1 MAEVK
6 QYIPISQLDETRTV
20 NPTDVLI
27 ISQKENPTDQEYV
40 SKKISIDKI
49 SENITVPAATTDKTG
64 GFKLY
69 ADSVEQNG
77 KPYYVNLNDKDE
89 AYVKVPEADGK
100 TITEN
105 NGKISVSKELKNL
118 ADDIDNLVKKNVA
131 NAVVESKDGKYI
143 AGFEQKNGKIELSSV
158 QYKDLT
164 DISGLSV
171 VNTFDNAS
179 TTTVPSTAL
188 TKSSIQAVDS
198 KLNSLHKVAYS
209 GDYNQL
215 INKPKTTGFVD
226 LTSDQSNINGVKT
239 FQKCPC
245 TATSPIGTNNQELVN
260 VGYLKTY
267 VSNLKQY
274 SFTPLIDWGKRNEQ
288 LQNANGS
295 LISWCS
301 TINND
306 AYKVVYEDGRY
317 AQYVIPL
324 IQDFTDFKKL
334 IIIPVEYSGGSP
346 DIESRIIDAQIF
358 DWMLSCGFI
367 QGEHEPRIDSISQLN
382 YRGYEQLFIPYNGS
396 SLYPSQKENS
406 EAHSTKRRLL
416 TIYAAAYSHPILE
429 IFGVK
434 EEIQ

>member
-6 QYIPISQLDETRTV
+6 QYIPISQLDETITV

-158 QYKDLT
+158 QYKDLA

-226 LTSDQSNINGVKT
+226 LTSDQSDINGIKT

-245 TATSPIGTNNQELVN
+245 SVEIPDGNNNQQLVN

-274 SFTPLIDWGKRNEQ
+274 SFTPLINWDKRNEE
-288 LQNANGS
+288 LQNANGE
-295 LISWCS
+295 LIKWCNTAS
-301 TINND
+301 GD
-306 AYKVVYEDGRY
+306 EYKVVYEDGRY
-317 AQYVIPL
+317 ARYVIPL
-324 IQDFTDFKKL
+324 KQDFTNFKKL

-346 DIESRIIDAQIF
+346 DIESRIIDTQIF

-367 QGEHEPRIDSISQLN
+367 QDALNPKIYSISQLN

-396 SLYPSQKENS
+396 SLYPSQKENHD
-406 EAHSTKRRLL
+406 AHSTKSRLL
-416 TIYAAAYSHPILE
+416 TIYSAAYSYPILE

>member
-77 KPYYVNLNDKDE
+77 KPYYVSLNDKDE

-158 QYKDLT
+158 QYKDLS

-209 GDYNQL
+209 GDYN
-215 INKPKTTGFVD
+215 
-226 LTSDQSNINGVKT
+226 
-239 FQKCPC
+239 
-245 TATSPIGTNNQELVN
+245 
-260 VGYLKTY
+260 
-267 VSNLKQY
+267 
-274 SFTPLIDWGKRNEQ
+274 
-288 LQNANGS
+288 
-295 LISWCS
+295 
-301 TINND
+301 
-306 AYKVVYEDGRY
+306 
-317 AQYVIPL
+317 
-324 IQDFTDFKKL
+324 
-334 IIIPVEYSGGSP
+334 
-346 DIESRIIDAQIF
+346 
-358 DWMLSCGFI
+358 
-367 QGEHEPRIDSISQLN
+367 
-382 YRGYEQLFIPYNGS
+382 
-396 SLYPSQKENS
+396 
-406 EAHSTKRRLL
+406 
-416 TIYAAAYSHPILE
+416 
-429 IFGVK
+429 
-434 EEIQ
+434 

>member
-77 KPYYVNLNDKDE
+77 KSYYVSLNDKDE
-89 AYVKVPEADGK
+89 AYIKVPEADGK

-226 LTSDQSNINGVKT
+226 LTSDQSDINGIKT

-245 TATSPIGTNNQELVN
+245 TATSPIGDNNQELVN

-274 SFTPLIDWGKRNEQ
+274 SFTPLINWDKKNEE
-288 LQNANGS
+288 LQNANGEPIKWYDTAS
-295 LISWCS
+295 G
-301 TINND
+301 D
-306 AYKVVYEDGRY
+306 EYKVVYEDGRY
-317 AQYVIPL
+317 ARYVIPL
-324 IQDFTDFKKL
+324 KQDFTNFKKL

-346 DIESRIIDAQIF
+346 DIESRIIDTQIF

-367 QGEHEPRIDSISQLN
+367 QDARNPKIYSISQLN

-396 SLYPSQKENS
+396 SLYPSQKENHD
-406 EAHSTKRRLL
+406 AHSTKSRLL
-416 TIYAAAYSHPILE
+416 TLYSLQYTRPILE

>member
-267 VSNLKQY
+267 VSKLKQY
-274 SFTPLIDWGKRNEQ
+274 SFTPLIDWSKRNEK
-288 LQNANGS
+288 LQCANGS
-295 LISWCS
+295 PIVWCS
-301 TINND
+301 TIDND
-306 AYKVVYEDGRY
+306 AYKVVYKDGRY

-324 IQDFTDFKKL
+324 IRDFTDFKKL

-346 DIESRIIDAQIF
+346 DIESRIIDTQIF

-367 QGEHEPRIDSISQLN
+367 QDEHKPRIDSISQLN

-396 SLYPSQKENS
+396 GLYPSQKENS

-416 TIYAAAYSHPILE
+416 TIYTAAYSHPILE